1 MYKIRLKNKIVV
13 GDFYVSFNK
22 KAMFIT
28 KAYNEA
34 TGYSIRK
41 NNWIQIIKDCAN
53 VARPLLHKVLTD
65 FFKKIRNPMMIQKK
79 RDIATMCK
87 NSQYTGLYNP
97 TNISYKD
104 FVMMQFEIQGMYD
117 DLDIL

>member
-1 MYKIRLKNKIVV
+1 MKGQIDLGYEVNKYRLFKIRLKKKNVV

-41 NNWIQIIKDCAN
+41 NNWCSI
-53 VARPLLHKVLTD
+53 
-65 FFKKIRNPMMIQKK
+65 M
-79 RDIATMCK
+79 
-87 NSQYTGLYNP
+87 
-97 TNISYKD
+97 
-104 FVMMQFEIQGMYD
+104 
-117 DLDIL
+117 